1 MWGLT
6 TLARPTKTP
15 PTFPSSCR
23 PSREPFIHITF
34 GYAHI
39 HSEVSKTKSRVESV
53 GSGRLMLRQT
63 NKQTNAQNCTFI

>member
-34 GYAHI
+34 GNFRDIIPTNYANRKNRL
-39 HSEVSKTKSRVESV
+39 SDKKTEIP
-53 GSGRLMLRQT
+53 LNILLIE
-63 NKQTNAQNCTFI
+63 FL